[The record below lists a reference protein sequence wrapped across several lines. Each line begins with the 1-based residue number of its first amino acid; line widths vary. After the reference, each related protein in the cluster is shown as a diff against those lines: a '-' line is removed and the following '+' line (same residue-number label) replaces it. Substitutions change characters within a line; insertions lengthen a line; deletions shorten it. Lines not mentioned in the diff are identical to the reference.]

1 MTRTQATT
9 RAMRFSDAL
18 VARARGEYLE
28 MPGLRLTVAQA
39 CRLWQLDL
47 PICAK
52 VFDRLV
58 SEGFLRQTDTG
69 FYMASRHCVRPS

>member
-1 MTRTQATT
+1 
-9 RAMRFSDAL
+9 
-18 VARARGEYLE
+18 